1 MLTGVHSIDIE
12 TYEQMLDMICVK
24 GGNLLAIGQAGIGK
38 TEIPF
43 QRAAKHGLQV
53 VYWNLATQEAPDLV
67 GLPIIKVD
75 QGAEVVRYASP
86 EYMPIAERYKDPV
99 LVVVDELDKCK
110 SELQNPLLE
119 IYHSVQRG
127 DGGTLNGRK
136 LNIRGIVSTGNLPD
150 EGAFSKPISQAL
162 TNRCMTFKLES
173 NFEAWQAWAVKA
185 GINPLVVAFLMRH
198 QDYLSMKPVV
208 GDPTAYTRGSPRAWT
223 EGARDLDKLL
233 ALKNEGGISFST
245 NKQEI
250 AFQTITLA
258 GRIGEAPATKFR
270 AWLEYFKRIEPK
282 VDALVA
288 NGTLPSEAEIGDM
301 DLAEAVVFCVSSTQA
316 IVDAAKK
323 SKEPEAQKKE
333 VHRVANNVA
342 KLLKLVPAEHQ
353 IAAIKSVLES
363 DFVKAMDL
371 TKCPD
376 LMKVYMSVRKVT
388 KD

>member
-173 NFEAWQAWAVKA
+173 SFEAWQAWAVRSRV
-185 GINPLVVAFLMRH
+185 NPLVVAFLMRH
-198 QDYLSMKPVV
+198 QDYLSMKPVI

-270 AWLEYFKRIEPK
+270 VWLEFFKRIEPK
-282 VDALVA
+282 VEALVN
-288 NGTLPSEAEIGDM
+288 NGQLPSETEIGDM
-301 DLAEAVVFCVSSTQA
+301 ELGEAIVFCVASTQA

-342 KLLKLVPAEHQ
+342 KLLKQVPAEHQ

-363 DFVKAMDL
+363 DFVKAMEL

>member
-12 TYEQMLDMICVK
+12 TYEQMLDLICVK

-43 QRAAKHGLQV
+43 QVAAKHGIQV

-67 GLPIIKVD
+67 GLPIIKLDGGV
-75 QGAEVVRYASP
+75 EVVRYASP
-86 EYMPIAERYKDPV
+86 EYMPLKERFESPV
-99 LVVVDELDKCK
+99 LVIVDELDKAK

-127 DGGTLNGRK
+127 LGGTLNGRQ

-150 EGAFSKPISQAL
+150 EGAFSKPISSAL
-162 TNRCMTFKLES
+162 ANRCMTFKLES
-173 NFEAWQAWAVKA
+173 DFEAWRAWAVKS
-185 GINPLVVAFLMRH
+185 GVNPLVVSFLMRH
-198 QDYLSMKPVV
+198 QDHLSMKPAV
-208 GDPTAYTRGSPRAWT
+208 GDPTAYTRGSPRSWT
-223 EGARDLDKLL
+223 EGARDIDKL
-233 ALKNEGGISFST
+233 AEMKKEGKISFGT
-245 NKQEI
+245 DKQEI
-250 AFQTITLA
+250 AMQVITLA
-258 GRIGEAPATKFR
+258 GRVGQEPATKFR
-270 AWLEYFKRIEPK
+270 VDLEYSHRIEPK
-282 VDALVA
+282 VEALVA
-288 NGTLPSEAEIGDM
+288 NGTLPSEREIGDM
-301 DLAEAVVFCVSSTQA
+301 ELAEAVVFCVVSTQR

-323 SKEPEAQKKE
+323 SKDPEAQKKE

-342 KLLKLVPAEHQ
+342 KLLKVVPAEHQ
-353 IAAIKSVLES
+353 IAAVKSVLES

>member
-43 QRAAKHGLQV
+43 QRAIKHGLRT

-67 GLPIIKVD
+67 GLPIIKMADGV
-75 QGAEVVRYASP
+75 EVVRYASP
-86 EYMPIAERYKDPV
+86 EYMPVAERNPDPV
-99 LVVVDELDKCK
+99 LVIVDELDKCK

-127 DGGTLNGRK
+127 EGGTLNGRK

-173 NFEAWQAWAVKA
+173 NFEAWQAWAVRSHV
-185 GINPLVVAFLMRH
+185 NPLVVAFLMRH
-198 QDYLSMKPVV
+198 QDYLSMKPVI

-223 EGARDLDKLL
+223 ESARDLDKLL
-233 ALKNEGGISFST
+233 ALKAEGGISFST

-250 AFQTITLA
+250 AFQTITIA
-258 GRIGEAPATKFR
+258 GRVGEGPATQFR
-270 AWLEYFKRIEPK
+270 VWLEYFKRIEPK

-288 NGTLPSEAEIGDM
+288 NGTLPSEAEISDM
-301 DLAEAVVFCVSSTQA
+301 ELGEAVVFCVASTQA